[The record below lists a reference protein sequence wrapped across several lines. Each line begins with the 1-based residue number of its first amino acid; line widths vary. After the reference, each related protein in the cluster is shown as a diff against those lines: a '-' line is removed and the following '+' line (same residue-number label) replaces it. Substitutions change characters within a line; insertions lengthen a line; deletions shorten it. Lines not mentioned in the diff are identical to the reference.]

1 MRKKWI
7 FIGAAFALAMTLTG
21 CRDNAAASIP
31 QQSSQEQTKE
41 QTQMIPMEEAQEAA
55 LKAADIVAADA
66 DISATTLSE
75 VAGVACYKV
84 EFTSGEYAYAY
95 TINAETGAVMEMSSQ
110 EQNAQASGTQTETAD
125 PAAPAPAQNATGT
138 GTVDEAAA
146 QKIAL
151 EHAGVKAADATI
163 TKSKLDYEDG
173 RQVYDIE
180 WYAGGA
186 KYDYEIATDTGEIIS
201 SAYEEK
207 TMGADSKNVTVSEA
221 DAKKTAL
228 DRVSG
233 ATDKDLYEWKLD
245 YEDGHRIKGGQTSA
259 VNWIHSIL
267 KKQRVLA
274 EDWQLS
280 QCLFG
285 EHLLK
290 THPDKVVVLVES
302 EKSAVIG
309 SAIFPDYVWLATGGK
324 SQMREEKLRVL
335 SGRTVLLFPDAD
347 AYAEWKQRA
356 ESMYFCKVVVSDIIE
371 RNATPKQKEA
381 HIDIADWIIFQ
392 IREGK
397 VMSTANHLVEAE
409 RILQRMIEKNP
420 VLQKL
425 IDDLDLV
432 LVGASPIGNDDEKPP

>member
-21 CRDNAAASIP
+21 YRYNAAASIP
-31 QQSSQEQTKE
+31 QQSSQQ

-110 EQNAQASGTQTETAD
+110 EQNAQTSGTQTETAD
-125 PAAPAPAQNATGT
+125 PAASAPAQTSGSASAQAQTSAAAPAQNATGT

-245 YEDGHRIKGGQTSA
+245 YDDGRPEYEGKIIYGGTEYEFTIDA
-259 VNWIHSIL
+259 
-267 KKQRVLA
+267 
-274 EDWQLS
+274 
-280 QCLFG
+280 
-285 EHLLK
+285 
-290 THPDKVVVLVES
+290 
-302 EKSAVIG
+302 
-309 SAIFPDYVWLATGGK
+309 ATG
-324 SQMREEKLRVL
+324 SVMEWDAEKVR
-335 SGRTVLLFPDAD
+335 
-347 AYAEWKQRA
+347 
-356 ESMYFCKVVVSDIIE
+356 
-371 RNATPKQKEA
+371 
-381 HIDIADWIIFQ
+381 
-392 IREGK
+392 
-397 VMSTANHLVEAE
+397 
-409 RILQRMIEKNP
+409 
-420 VLQKL
+420 
-425 IDDLDLV
+425 
-432 LVGASPIGNDDEKPP
+432 

>member
-1 MRKKWI
+1 MGGAIYGIASVTIFVRFLQIYPVHKNFTCNLAGYRLHFTHSNLIGGIRKSMRKKWI
-7 FIGAAFALAMTLTG
+7 FTGAAFALAMTLTG

-31 QQSSQEQTKE
+31 QQSSQEQT
-41 QTQMIPMEEAQEAA
+41 QMIPMEEAQEAA
-55 LKAADIVAADA
+55 LKAADIEAADA

-207 TMGADSKNVTVSEA
+207 TMGADSRNVTVSEA

-245 YEDGHRIKGGQTSA
+245 YDDGRPEYEGKIIYGGTEYEFTIDA
-259 VNWIHSIL
+259 
-267 KKQRVLA
+267 
-274 EDWQLS
+274 
-280 QCLFG
+280 
-285 EHLLK
+285 
-290 THPDKVVVLVES
+290 
-302 EKSAVIG
+302 
-309 SAIFPDYVWLATGGK
+309 ATG
-324 SQMREEKLRVL
+324 SVMEWDAEKVR
-335 SGRTVLLFPDAD
+335 
-347 AYAEWKQRA
+347 
-356 ESMYFCKVVVSDIIE
+356 
-371 RNATPKQKEA
+371 
-381 HIDIADWIIFQ
+381 
-392 IREGK
+392 
-397 VMSTANHLVEAE
+397 
-409 RILQRMIEKNP
+409 
-420 VLQKL
+420 
-425 IDDLDLV
+425 
-432 LVGASPIGNDDEKPP
+432 

>member
-31 QQSSQEQTKE
+31 QQSSQE

-95 TINAETGAVMEMSSQ
+95 TINAQTGAVMEMSSQ
-110 EQNAQASGTQTETAD
+110 EQNAQASGTQTEVADSTVPATAQTSGSASAQAQTS
-125 PAAPAPAQNATGT
+125 AAAPAQNATGT

-245 YEDGHRIKGGQTSA
+245 YDDGRPEYEGKIIYGGTEYEFTIDA
-259 VNWIHSIL
+259 
-267 KKQRVLA
+267 
-274 EDWQLS
+274 
-280 QCLFG
+280 
-285 EHLLK
+285 
-290 THPDKVVVLVES
+290 
-302 EKSAVIG
+302 
-309 SAIFPDYVWLATGGK
+309 ATG
-324 SQMREEKLRVL
+324 SVMEWDAEKVR
-335 SGRTVLLFPDAD
+335 
-347 AYAEWKQRA
+347 
-356 ESMYFCKVVVSDIIE
+356 
-371 RNATPKQKEA
+371 
-381 HIDIADWIIFQ
+381 
-392 IREGK
+392 
-397 VMSTANHLVEAE
+397 
-409 RILQRMIEKNP
+409 
-420 VLQKL
+420 
-425 IDDLDLV
+425 
-432 LVGASPIGNDDEKPP
+432 

>member
-7 FIGAAFALAMTLTG
+7 FTGAAFALAMTLTG

-31 QQSSQEQTKE
+31 QQSSQEQT
-41 QTQMIPMEEAQEAA
+41 QMLPMEEAQEAA
-55 LKAADIVAADA
+55 LKAADIEAADA

-110 EQNAQASGTQTETAD
+110 EQNAQASGTETETAD
-125 PAAPAPAQNATGT
+125 PTAPATAQTSDTASAQAQTSAPATAQNATGT

-186 KYDYEIATDTGEIIS
+186 KYDYEIAADTGEIIS

-245 YEDGHRIKGGQTSA
+245 YDDGRPEYEGKIIYGGTEYEFTIDA
-259 VNWIHSIL
+259 
-267 KKQRVLA
+267 
-274 EDWQLS
+274 
-280 QCLFG
+280 
-285 EHLLK
+285 
-290 THPDKVVVLVES
+290 
-302 EKSAVIG
+302 
-309 SAIFPDYVWLATGGK
+309 ATG
-324 SQMREEKLRVL
+324 SVMEWDAEKVR
-335 SGRTVLLFPDAD
+335 
-347 AYAEWKQRA
+347 
-356 ESMYFCKVVVSDIIE
+356 
-371 RNATPKQKEA
+371 
-381 HIDIADWIIFQ
+381 
-392 IREGK
+392 
-397 VMSTANHLVEAE
+397 
-409 RILQRMIEKNP
+409 
-420 VLQKL
+420 
-425 IDDLDLV
+425 
-432 LVGASPIGNDDEKPP
+432 

>member
-1 MRKKWI
+1 MGCLLLYKMETIRESVKRGMGGAIYGIASVTIFVRFLQVYPVHKNFTCNLAGYRLHFTHSNLIGRIRKNMRKKWI

-31 QQSSQEQTKE
+31 QQSSQEQT
-41 QTQMIPMEEAQEAA
+41 QMIPMEEAQEAA
-55 LKAADIVAADA
+55 LKAADIEAADA

-207 TMGADSKNVTVSEA
+207 TMGADSRNVTVSEA

-245 YEDGHRIKGGQTSA
+245 YEDGHPEYEGKIIYGGTEYEFTIDA
-259 VNWIHSIL
+259 
-267 KKQRVLA
+267 
-274 EDWQLS
+274 
-280 QCLFG
+280 
-285 EHLLK
+285 
-290 THPDKVVVLVES
+290 
-302 EKSAVIG
+302 
-309 SAIFPDYVWLATGGK
+309 ATG
-324 SQMREEKLRVL
+324 SVMEWDAEKVR
-335 SGRTVLLFPDAD
+335 
-347 AYAEWKQRA
+347 
-356 ESMYFCKVVVSDIIE
+356 
-371 RNATPKQKEA
+371 
-381 HIDIADWIIFQ
+381 
-392 IREGK
+392 
-397 VMSTANHLVEAE
+397 
-409 RILQRMIEKNP
+409 
-420 VLQKL
+420 
-425 IDDLDLV
+425 
-432 LVGASPIGNDDEKPP
+432 

>member
-7 FIGAAFALAMTLTG
+7 FTGAAFALAMTLTG

-31 QQSSQEQTKE
+31 QQSSQEQT
-41 QTQMIPMEEAQEAA
+41 QMIPMEEAQEAA
-55 LKAADIVAADA
+55 LKAADIEAADA

-84 EFTSGEYAYAY
+84 EFTFGEYAYAY
-95 TINAETGAVMEMSSQ
+95 TINAQTGAVMEMSSQ
-110 EQNAQASGTQTETAD
+110 EQNAQASGTQTEVADSTVPATAQTSGSASAQAQTS
-125 PAAPAPAQNATGT
+125 AAAPAQNATGI

-207 TMGADSKNVTVSEA
+207 TMGADSRNVTVREA

-245 YEDGHRIKGGQTSA
+245 YDDGRP
-259 VNWIHSIL
+259 
-267 KKQRVLA
+267 
-274 EDWQLS
+274 E
-280 QCLFG
+280 
-285 EHLLK
+285 
-290 THPDKVVVLVES
+290 
-302 EKSAVIG
+302 
-309 SAIFPDYVWLATGGK
+309 Y
-324 SQMREEKLRVL
+324 
-335 SGRTVLLFPDAD
+335 
-347 AYAEWKQRA
+347 
-356 ESMYFCKVVVSDIIE
+356 
-371 RNATPKQKEA
+371 
-381 HIDIADWIIFQ
+381 
-392 IREGK
+392 EGK
-397 VMSTANHLVEAE
+397 IIYGGMEYEFTIDASTGSVMEWDAE
-409 RILQRMIEKNP
+409 KVR
-420 VLQKL
+420 
-425 IDDLDLV
+425 
-432 LVGASPIGNDDEKPP
+432 

>member
-1 MRKKWI
+1 MGGAIYGIASVTIFIRFLQIYPVHKNFTCDLAGYRLHFTHPNLIGRIRKNMRKKWI

-21 CRDNAAASIP
+21 YRYNAAASIP
-31 QQSSQEQTKE
+31 QQSSQQ

-95 TINAETGAVMEMSSQ
+95 TINAQTGAVMEMSSQ
-110 EQNAQASGTQTETAD
+110 EQNAQASGTQTEVADSTVPTTAQTSAQTQTPD
-125 PAAPAPAQNATGT
+125 QAQTSAAAPAQNATGI
-138 GTVDEAAA
+138 GIVDEAAA

-186 KYDYEIATDTGEIIS
+186 KYDYEIAADTGEIIS

-207 TMGADSKNVTVSEA
+207 TMGADSKNITVSEA

-233 ATDKDLYEWKLD
+233 ATDRDIYEWKLD
-245 YEDGHRIKGGQTSA
+245 YDDGRPEYEGKIIYGGTEYEFTIDA
-259 VNWIHSIL
+259 
-267 KKQRVLA
+267 
-274 EDWQLS
+274 
-280 QCLFG
+280 
-285 EHLLK
+285 
-290 THPDKVVVLVES
+290 
-302 EKSAVIG
+302 
-309 SAIFPDYVWLATGGK
+309 ATG
-324 SQMREEKLRVL
+324 SVMEWDAEKVR
-335 SGRTVLLFPDAD
+335 
-347 AYAEWKQRA
+347 
-356 ESMYFCKVVVSDIIE
+356 
-371 RNATPKQKEA
+371 
-381 HIDIADWIIFQ
+381 
-392 IREGK
+392 
-397 VMSTANHLVEAE
+397 
-409 RILQRMIEKNP
+409 
-420 VLQKL
+420 
-425 IDDLDLV
+425 
-432 LVGASPIGNDDEKPP
+432 

>member
-1 MRKKWI
+1 MGGAIYSIASVTIFVRFLQIYPVHKNFTCDLAGYRLHFTHSNLIGRIRKNMRKKWI
-7 FIGAAFALAMTLTG
+7 FTGAAFALAMTLTG

-125 PAAPAPAQNATGT
+125 PAVPATAQTLGSASAAAPAQNATGT

-173 RQVYDIE
+173 HQVYDIE

-186 KYDYEIATDTGEIIS
+186 KYDYEIAADTGEIIS
-201 SAYEEK
+201 FAYEEK
-207 TMGADSKNVTVSEA
+207 TMGADSRSVMVSEA

-245 YEDGHRIKGGQTSA
+245 YDDGRPEYEGKIIYGGTEYEFTIDA
-259 VNWIHSIL
+259 
-267 KKQRVLA
+267 
-274 EDWQLS
+274 
-280 QCLFG
+280 
-285 EHLLK
+285 
-290 THPDKVVVLVES
+290 
-302 EKSAVIG
+302 
-309 SAIFPDYVWLATGGK
+309 ATG
-324 SQMREEKLRVL
+324 SVMEWDAEKVR
-335 SGRTVLLFPDAD
+335 
-347 AYAEWKQRA
+347 
-356 ESMYFCKVVVSDIIE
+356 
-371 RNATPKQKEA
+371 
-381 HIDIADWIIFQ
+381 
-392 IREGK
+392 
-397 VMSTANHLVEAE
+397 
-409 RILQRMIEKNP
+409 
-420 VLQKL
+420 
-425 IDDLDLV
+425 
-432 LVGASPIGNDDEKPP
+432 

>member
-1 MRKKWI
+1 MGGAIYGIASVTIFVRFLQIYPVHKNSTCNLAGYRLHFTHPNLIGRIRKNMRKKWI

-21 CRDNAAASIP
+21 YRYNAAASIP
-31 QQSSQEQTKE
+31 QQSSQQ

-110 EQNAQASGTQTETAD
+110 EQNAQTSGTQTETAD
-125 PAAPAPAQNATGT
+125 PAASAPAQTSGSASAQAQTSAAAPAQNATGT

-207 TMGADSKNVTVSEA
+207 TMGTDSKNVTVSEA

-245 YEDGHRIKGGQTSA
+245 YDDGRPEYEGKIIYGGTEYEFTIDA
-259 VNWIHSIL
+259 
-267 KKQRVLA
+267 
-274 EDWQLS
+274 
-280 QCLFG
+280 
-285 EHLLK
+285 
-290 THPDKVVVLVES
+290 
-302 EKSAVIG
+302 
-309 SAIFPDYVWLATGGK
+309 ATG
-324 SQMREEKLRVL
+324 SVMEWDAEKVR
-335 SGRTVLLFPDAD
+335 
-347 AYAEWKQRA
+347 
-356 ESMYFCKVVVSDIIE
+356 
-371 RNATPKQKEA
+371 
-381 HIDIADWIIFQ
+381 
-392 IREGK
+392 
-397 VMSTANHLVEAE
+397 
-409 RILQRMIEKNP
+409 
-420 VLQKL
+420 
-425 IDDLDLV
+425 
-432 LVGASPIGNDDEKPP
+432 

>member
-31 QQSSQEQTKE
+31 QQSSQE

-95 TINAETGAVMEMSSQ
+95 TINAQTGAVMEMSSQ
-110 EQNAQASGTQTETAD
+110 EQNAQTSGTQTETAD
-125 PAAPAPAQNATGT
+125 PAASAPAQTSGSASAQAQTSAAAPAQNATGT

-186 KYDYEIATDTGEIIS
+186 KYDYEIAADTGEIIS

-207 TMGADSKNVTVSEA
+207 TMGADSRNVTVSEA

-245 YEDGHRIKGGQTSA
+245 YDDGRPEYEGKIIYGGTEYEFTIDA
-259 VNWIHSIL
+259 
-267 KKQRVLA
+267 
-274 EDWQLS
+274 
-280 QCLFG
+280 
-285 EHLLK
+285 
-290 THPDKVVVLVES
+290 
-302 EKSAVIG
+302 
-309 SAIFPDYVWLATGGK
+309 ATG
-324 SQMREEKLRVL
+324 SVMEWDAEKVR
-335 SGRTVLLFPDAD
+335 
-347 AYAEWKQRA
+347 
-356 ESMYFCKVVVSDIIE
+356 
-371 RNATPKQKEA
+371 
-381 HIDIADWIIFQ
+381 
-392 IREGK
+392 
-397 VMSTANHLVEAE
+397 
-409 RILQRMIEKNP
+409 
-420 VLQKL
+420 
-425 IDDLDLV
+425 
-432 LVGASPIGNDDEKPP
+432 